1 MGRDVEI
8 DEQGE
13 HMVGCIY
20 KVSGPVVVAD
30 DIFGASMYEL
40 VRVGSEQLIG
50 EIIRLEGHTATIQVY
65 EDTSG
70 LQVGDPVFR
79 TCRPLS
85 VELGP
90 GLLDN
95 IFDGIQR
102 PLRSIS
108 KKTQNCFI
116 PRGVNVLPLDDS
128 LMWEFNPSKE
138 LKIGDKITGGSIFA
152 TVQVTLPRKR
162 KNAPNIKKRRNK
174 KRLTLPLLS
183 LRCSFCWRRRMLCW
197 STG

>member
-1 MGRDVEI
+1 
-8 DEQGE
+8 
-13 HMVGCIY
+13 
-20 KVSGPVVVAD
+20 
-30 DIFGASMYEL
+30 MYEL
-40 VRVGSEQLIG
+40 VRVGAEQLIG

-70 LQVGDPVFR
+70 LQVGDPVYR

-128 LMWEFNPSKE
+128 ISWEFAPSRG
-138 LKIGDKITGGSIFA
+138 LKVGEKVSGGSIFA
-152 TVQVTLPRKR
+152 TVQE
-162 KNAPNIKKRRNK
+162 NALLEH
-174 KRLTLPLLS
+174 RLNHRVYRVRGADTDGVPQRDLVAAHLDELGRHS
-183 LRCSFCWRRRMLCW
+183 RDVAGVHHAIERAS
-197 STG
+197 SNS